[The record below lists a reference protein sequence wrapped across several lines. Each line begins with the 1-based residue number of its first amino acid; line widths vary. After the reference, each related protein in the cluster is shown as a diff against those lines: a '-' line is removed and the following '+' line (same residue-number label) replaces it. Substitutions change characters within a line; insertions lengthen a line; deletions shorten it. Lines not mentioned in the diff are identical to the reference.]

1 MPQETKPSGLG
12 PRLARHFVGATVGW
26 KSYAPMPSSVRHQR
40 RRPPLQFV
48 VARYL
53 LQEKMSLAD
62 LVPD

>member
-1 MPQETKPSGLG
+1 
-12 PRLARHFVGATVGW
+12 VGATVGW